1 MRIQIRSWD
10 LVANYNAAMIEPWPK
25 TLWDVH
31 RRHGSQ
37 PASQHLTNGIQWAW
51 LKKCCYLLFL
61 YILWNIRDM
70 REYDGPHLSVFLGI
84 PGYSWHFRVPFGE
97 AHSWRST
104 EMGLRGVSQVMGGST
119 SHNGGFNAK
128 SHDLD
133 NVGSQ
138 DFGNLHVV
146 LWLSRLWVTLRQ
158 GGSSKTREWWWLG
171 YDQKLPVPMEKS
183 FEWVYLIWA
192 ANVGC

>member
-1 MRIQIRSWD
+1 
-10 LVANYNAAMIEPWPK
+10 
-25 TLWDVH
+25 
-31 RRHGSQ
+31 
-37 PASQHLTNGIQWAW
+37 
-51 LKKCCYLLFL
+51 
-61 YILWNIRDM
+61 
-70 REYDGPHLSVFLGI
+70 
-84 PGYSWHFRVPFGE
+84 
-97 AHSWRST
+97 
-104 EMGLRGVSQVMGGST
+104 MGGST

-192 ANVGC
+192 ANVGKTMP